1 MLLDT
6 GSFWLN
12 VQFQPSFSV
21 NRAFTQ
27 RTNDF
32 TRCKL
37 QQTAAEAAM
46 GGRTGSD
53 LLQVQNFINGEFVDD
68 CDTFIES
75 IEPATAK
82 AWALIPNSGEEEV
95 ERAVTAA
102 NTAFARYLIVALP
115 RVGLPAKY
123 KFDSNC
129 RLATAWRFAHKLR
142 CL

>member
-1 MLLDT
+1 
-6 GSFWLN
+6 
-12 VQFQPSFSV
+12 
-21 NRAFTQ
+21 
-27 RTNDF
+27 
-32 TRCKL
+32 
-37 QQTAAEAAM
+37 M

-123 KFDSNC
+123 KFDSNWQLHGC
-129 RLATAWRFAHKLR
+129 DGASHTNYGVCNSLTVLVYFL
-142 CL
+142 